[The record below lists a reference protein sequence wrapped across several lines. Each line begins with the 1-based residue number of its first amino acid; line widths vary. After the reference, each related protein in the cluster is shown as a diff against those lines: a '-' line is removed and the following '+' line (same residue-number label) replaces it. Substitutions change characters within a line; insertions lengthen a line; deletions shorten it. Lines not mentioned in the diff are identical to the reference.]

1 MAKIYKYELGLDGEV
16 TKIKGKIRK
25 ILTVQLQPGVGPVC
39 GCEVDERCKEIE
51 IAICAIG
58 TGWELEKSIDMLDY
72 IGTVQDGMGFVWH
85 YYATPFMNH
94 YGLNDLGDIFG
105 SFFGAAAEG
114 VN

>member
-1 MAKIYKYELGLDGEV
+1 MVKIYKYELGLDGEV

-25 ILTVQLQPGVGPVC
+25 ILTVQLQSGVGPVC
-39 GCEVDERCKEIE
+39 WCEVDERCKEIE
-51 IAICAIG
+51 ISICAIG
-58 TGWELEKSIDMLDY
+58 TGWELEKNIDMLDY

-105 SFFGAAAEG
+105 AFFGAG
-114 VN
+114 VD